1 MAKTAFITGASS
13 GFGYECARALAKM
26 GFKIVALA
34 RRAERLAELEAEF
47 NAPARASGGSEVC
60 SKQGDLNSQS
70 ASEIHAKHDTTD
82 NFGKIHA
89 KQSPNSKQKGDLNSQ
104 SVGKTHA
111 KQNSVGEIHAKQGDL
126 NSGQSPENS
135 RQIHTICA
143 DVRDKKAVF
152 ATVEGLPR
160 DFKDISVLINNAGLS
175 LGLDEFD
182 KMGIEDIDTMVDTNV
197 KGFLYVARA
206 VLPLL
211 RAQKSAHIFN
221 LGSVAARNAYFGGN
235 VYCGTKAFVA
245 QFSLALR
252 NDLRGSGI
260 KVTNIA
266 PGLCKT
272 EFSEVRFKG
281 DKAKADAVYA
291 GTKFLS
297 ANDIAQVI
305 CALLSLPEHIN
316 VNEIELM
323 PITQTWAGFH
333 IEKS

>member
-34 RRAERLAELEAEF
+34 RRAERLAELETEF
-47 NAPARASGGSEVC
+47 NAPAKAGN
-60 SKQGDLNSQS
+60 GD
-70 ASEIHAKHDTTD
+70 
-82 NFGKIHA
+82 KI
-89 KQSPNSKQKGDLNSQ
+89 S
-104 SVGKTHA
+104 
-111 KQNSVGEIHAKQGDL
+111 
-126 NSGQSPENS
+126 ENS

-152 ATVEGLPR
+152 AAVESLPR

-305 CALLSLPEHIN
+305 CALLALPEHIN